1 MEFRQET
8 GVGAVSVPNVVPA
21 CRHGARPAP
30 SGKGGR
36 VPRPRFAAGG
46 LDRMSPARQRLG
58 KQVRSIV
65 ERNAPFQTRDRGRG
79 PHCRVPTRA
88 TRHAICLVR
97 CPFLLG
103 RACFGGGRRPRSR
116 NSARGAA
123 WAGSLL
129 GYTISKFRPCARD
142 LTKAHVLHNKR
153 QQNENNCRS
162 VRASQQSVTLAKLM
176 RTSALP
182 SQPLDHPANMSLKQL
197 INALTSR
204 GFRQT
209 HWRGE
214 GSKGGKSRQTHPE
227 TLAMST
233 MLVFSN

>member
-1 MEFRQET
+1 L
-8 GVGAVSVPNVVPA
+8 
-21 CRHGARPAP
+21 C
-30 SGKGGR
+30 SGT
-36 VPRPRFAAGG
+36 
-46 LDRMSPARQRLG
+46 L
-58 KQVRSIV
+58 
-65 ERNAPFQTRDRGRG
+65 PFQTRDRGRG
-79 PHCRVPTRA
+79 RA
-88 TRHAICLVR
+88 VANPRARLAMAICLVR

-129 GYTISKFRPCARD
+129 GYTNFKIPTVRQRSHESP
-142 LTKAHVLHNKR
+142 LLHNKR
-153 QQNENNCRS
+153 QQNKNNCRS
-162 VRASQQSVTLAKLM
+162 VRASQQSVTLTKLM

-209 HWRGE
+209 HWRG
-214 GSKGGKSRQTHPE
+214 GK
-227 TLAMST
+227 
-233 MLVFSN
+233 